1 MRGMKAPRLVLPLV
15 VCILLSIALACS
27 VTAPAAE
34 PTPTPTAT
42 PTAVITVHHQGNV
55 TFTKAYCTRV
65 IDGDTIEVLING
77 TEYRVRY
84 IGIDTPEMDDER
96 PAYRTLAEEAKQA
109 NIQLVE
115 GKNISLQ
122 KDISE
127 TDRYGRLLRY
137 VFDGTMFVNLVL
149 VAEGYA
155 WAVSYPP
162 DTMYDAL
169 FGELQTAAQDDKLG
183 VWQLP

>member
-1 MRGMKAPRLVLPLV
+1 MKFSRFLTDLLIVSSVLGTV
-15 VCILLSIALACS
+15 ACGG
-27 VTAPAAE
+27 AGPAAE

-42 PTAVITVHHQGNV
+42 AAITAHHQGNI
-55 TFTKAYCTRV
+55 TFTKAFCTRV

-77 TEYRVRY
+77 TEYTVRY

-96 PAYRTLAEEAKQA
+96 PTYRALAEEARQA

-122 KDISE
+122 KDVSE

-137 VFDGTMFVNLVL
+137 VFDGTTFVNLML
-149 VAEGYA
+149 VADGYA
-155 WAVSYPP
+155 WAKSYPP
-162 DTMYDAL
+162 DTMYDSL
-169 FGELQTAAQDDKLG
+169 FQELQTEAQVDKLG
-183 VWQLP
+183 VWKLP

>member
-1 MRGMKAPRLVLPLV
+1 MRKKGIIFFTLLLVL
-15 VCILLSIALACS
+15 SIVACNVS
-27 VTAPAAE
+27 APAAE

-42 PTAVITVHHQGNV
+42 AAITAIHQGNI

-77 TEYRVRY
+77 TEHTVRY
-84 IGIDTPEMDDER
+84 IGIDTPELDDER

-109 NIQLVE
+109 NIRLVE
-115 GKNISLQ
+115 GKNISLH
-122 KDISE
+122 KDVSE

-137 VFDGTMFVNLVL
+137 VFDGTTFVNLVL
-149 VAEGYA
+149 VADGYA

-162 DTMYDAL
+162 DTMYDSL
-169 FGELQTAAQDDKLG
+169 FAELQTAAQGDKLG
-183 VWQLP
+183 IWELP

>member
-1 MRGMKAPRLVLPLV
+1 MKAARLVLLLV
-15 VCILLSIALACS
+15 VGILLSIALACS

-34 PTPTPTAT
+34 PTPTPTPA
-42 PTAVITVHHQGNV
+42 ITSHPDGNI
-55 TFTKAYCTRV
+55 TFTRAYCTRV

-77 TEYRVRY
+77 TEYKVRY

-96 PAYRTLAEEAKQA
+96 PAYRALAEEAKQA

-122 KDISE
+122 KDVSE

-137 VFDGTMFVNLVL
+137 VFDGITFVNLVL
-149 VAEGYA
+149 VADGYA
-155 WAVSYPP
+155 WAKSYPP
-162 DTMYDAL
+162 DTMYDDL
-169 FGELQTAAQDDKLG
+169 FESTEAEAQAEELGL
-183 VWQLP
+183 WSLP